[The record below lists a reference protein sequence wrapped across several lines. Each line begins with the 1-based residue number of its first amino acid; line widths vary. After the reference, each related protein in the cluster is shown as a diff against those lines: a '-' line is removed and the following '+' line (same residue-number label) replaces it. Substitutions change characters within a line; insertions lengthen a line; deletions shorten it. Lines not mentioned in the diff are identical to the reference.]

1 MTDYEEGAGPLDD
14 NVDVLRDD
22 EGEIGD
28 AGAADVLQDE
38 QDPEQNEP

>member
-1 MTDYEEGAGPLDD
+1 MTEYEEGSGPLDD

-22 EGEIGD
+22 EGD
-28 AGAADVLQDE
+28 VADSAEQLQDE

>member
-1 MTDYEEGAGPLDD
+1 MTEYEQGAGPLDD

-22 EGEIGD
+22 DGD
-28 AGAADVLQDE
+28 VADAAEELQDE